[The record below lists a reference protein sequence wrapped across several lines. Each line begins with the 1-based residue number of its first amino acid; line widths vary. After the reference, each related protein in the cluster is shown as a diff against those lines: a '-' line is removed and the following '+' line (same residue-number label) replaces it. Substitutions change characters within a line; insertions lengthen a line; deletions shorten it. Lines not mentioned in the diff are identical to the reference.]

1 MSRARVGACCA
12 LVAVASLA
20 HSPADA
26 AATTPA
32 MVTKINAYRNANGL
46 PSLRYSPSLG
56 HSSTAF
62 ASHLMATDRFGHDSR
77 IRASGSFSRLG
88 EVLAYYRSWR
98 IVRSRIVRQWL
109 GSPTHRAVL
118 LSRAYRYVGAGRS
131 RGYFG
136 SSRATIWV
144 AQFGS

>member
-12 LVAVASLA
+12 LVALAALA
-20 HSPADA
+20 HTPADA

-32 MVTKINAYRNANGL
+32 MVTKINAYRNANGV

-56 HSSTAF
+56 RSSTAF
-62 ASHLMATDRFGHDSR
+62 AAHLMATDRFGHDSH
-77 IRASGSFSRLG
+77 IHASSSFSRLG
-88 EVLAYYRSWR
+88 EVLAYYRGWR
-98 IVRSRIVRQWL
+98 IVRSAIIRRWL
-109 GSPTHRAVL
+109 RSSTHRAVL
-118 LSRAYRYVGAGRS
+118 LSRAFRYVGAGRS

-136 SSRATIWV
+136 GSRATQMV